1 MNHRLP
7 RGGAG
12 VITFTAAVLALTA
25 LPAGAAGPTRSAS
38 PGSAPAAKISVHN
51 GETRPIY
58 SRADAVTQTVDIETT
73 VDSDRDGVRDRVR
86 MRIMRPKETDTA
98 GLKVPTILE
107 ASPYWAGT
115 HDVPMHP
122 VDIDDARKRGL
133 AAPFRGLAEIFPG
146 YYDNYFLP
154 RGYAIANLD
163 SIGTGGSTGCP
174 TSGDR
179 DEQAG
184 AKAAVDWLN
193 GRARGWAPDGSPAK
207 ASWSTGN
214 VGMIGQ
220 SYNGTLPN
228 MAAATGVEGLKAIVP
243 IAGISSWYDYYRA
256 GGGVVA
262 PYTFQGEDLDILAKV
277 VLTRKNPEVCAKVIE
292 DIAATQDR
300 ETGDYG
306 KVWAQRDYVGQA
318 RKVRAAVMVVHG
330 LNDWNVKVKNS
341 VQWWNAL
348 KQAGVPRKL
357 WLHQANHATPFR
369 WRVEE
374 WLRQT
379 HHWFDRYLYGI
390 QNGIEREPRVDVEH
404 PDGTW
409 ETARDWP
416 VPGTRTVPL
425 SLNAAPSGPSGQPGT
440 LGLWPRPGGT
450 QSFVD
455 AGKTR
460 TAEQLLVNEDQADP
474 NRLAYLT
481 GALPKPVR
489 VNGIPSLSV
498 QAALD
503 GRSPYLTALLVDY
516 GTDTRP
522 TGARV
527 NTSEQVCFGQSVE
540 GDVGCTI
547 RQTLRTETAPYKV
560 ITRGWLDVR
569 NRHSF
574 SRTEPIKPGKT
585 YTFRWDLEPTDYV
598 VKAGHRLGVI
608 LLSTDYDYT
617 LRYPAGTEVGVRPGV
632 SKILLPLARG
642 GRESLQ

>member
-1 MNHRLP
+1 MNQRLP

-12 VITFTAAVLALTA
+12 VITFTAALLALTA
-25 LPAGAAGPTRSAS
+25 LPAGAAGPTKSAS
-38 PGSAPAAKISVHN
+38 PVRAPAAKTPVQN
-51 GETRPIY
+51 GETKPIY

-133 AAPFRGLAEIFPG
+133 APPFRSLAEIFPG

-262 PYTFQGEDLDILAKV
+262 PGGFQGEDLDILAKV

-292 DIAATQDR
+292 DIEATQDR

-318 RKVRAAVMVVHG
+318 RKVTAAVMVVHG
-330 LNDWNVKVKNS
+330 VNDWNVKVKNS

-348 KQAGVPRKL
+348 KKAGVPRKL
-357 WLHQANHATPFR
+357 WLHQASHATPFR

-390 QNGIEREPRVDVEH
+390 KNGIEREPRVDVER

-425 SLNAAPSGPSGQPGT
+425 SLNAAQSGPSGQPGT
-440 LGLWPRPGGT
+440 LGLWPRHGRT

-460 TAEQLLVNEDQADP
+460 TAEQLLVNENQADP

-481 GALPKPVR
+481 GPLPKPVR

-547 RQTLRTETAPYKV
+547 RQTHRTETAPYKV

-598 VKAGHRLGVI
+598 VKPGHRLGVI

>member
-1 MNHRLP
+1 MKRRLP
-7 RGGAG
+7 GGAG
-12 VITFTAAVLALTA
+12 ALTLAAA
-25 LPAGAAGPTRSAS
+25 LLVPTA
-38 PGSAPAAKISVHN
+38 APAAADVPTRDGTPQVTVRN
-51 GETRPIY
+51 GETQPVF
-58 SRADAVTQTVDIETT
+58 SRADAVTQTVDIETA
-73 VDSDRDGVRDRVR
+73 VDSDRDGVRDRVQ
-86 MRIMRPKETDTA
+86 MRIMRPKETATA

-107 ASPYWAGT
+107 PSPYWAGIN
-115 HDVPMHP
+115 DVPNHP
-122 VDIDDARKRGL
+122 VDIGDAQRHALTGTARN
-133 AAPFRGLAEIFPG
+133 LAEIFPG

-154 RGYAIANLD
+154 RGYAVADLD

-179 DEQAG
+179 SEQAG
-184 AKAAVDWLN
+184 ARAAVDWLN
-193 GRARGWAPDGSPAK
+193 GRARGWAPDGTPVRAD
-207 ASWSTGN
+207 WSTGN

-220 SYNGTLPN
+220 SYDGTLPN

-262 PYTFQGEDLDILAKV
+262 PGGYQGEDLDVLAKA
-277 VLTRKNPEVCAKVIE
+277 VLTRRNPEVCQKIIDGIE
-292 DIAATQDR
+292 AAQDR
-300 ETGDYG
+300 ETGDYSR
-306 KVWAQRDYVGQA
+306 VWAERDYVGQA

-330 LNDWNVKVKNS
+330 LNDWNVKIKNS

-348 KQAGVPRKL
+348 KEAGVPLKL
-357 WLHQANHATPFR
+357 WLHQGNHSTPFR

-379 HHWFDRYLYGI
+379 LHWFDRYLYGVR
-390 QNGIEREPRVDVEH
+390 NGIEHEPRVDVQH
-404 PDGTW
+404 ADGTW

-416 VPGTRTVPL
+416 VPGTRTVPV
-425 SLNAAPSGPSGQPGT
+425 SLNAGPSGQPGT
-440 LGLWPRPGGT
+440 LGLRPRPGAP
-450 QSFVD
+450 QSFTD
-455 AGKTR
+455 EGRTR
-460 TAEQLLVNEDQADP
+460 TAEQLLAGEDRADP

-481 GALPKPVR
+481 GPLPGAVR
-489 VNGIPSLSV
+489 IDGVPSVSLRAS
-498 QAALD
+498 LD

-527 NTSEQVCFGQSVE
+527 NTAEQVCYGESVP
-540 GDVGCTI
+540 GDSGCTI
-547 RQTLRTETAPYKV
+547 RQELRTETAPYKI

-574 SRTEPIKPGKT
+574 SRTEPIRAGKA
-585 YTFRWDLEPTDYV
+585 YTFRWELEPADYT

-617 LRYPAGTEVGVRPGV
+617 LRYPAGTEVAVRPGV
-632 SKILLPLARG
+632 SRVLLPLARG
-642 GRESLQ
+642 GGENLK

>member
-1 MNHRLP
+1 MRRHLH

-12 VITFTAAVLALTA
+12 VITLTAVLLALTA
-25 LPAGAAGPTRSAS
+25 LPAGAAGPTKPAS
-38 PGSAPAAKISVHN
+38 PEPASAPKQATVRH
-51 GETRPIY
+51 GETQPVF
-58 SRADAVTQTVDIETT
+58 SRADAVTQTVNIETT

-107 ASPYWAGT
+107 ASPYWAGIN
-115 HDVPMHP
+115 DIPLYP
-122 VDIDDARKRGL
+122 VDIGDA
-133 AAPFRGLAEIFPG
+133 AARSRAAKARDLAEVFPG

-179 DEQAG
+179 SEQAG

-193 GRARGWAPDGSPAK
+193 GRARGWALDGTPVRAT
-207 ASWSTGN
+207 WSTGN

-228 MAAATGVEGLKAIVP
+228 MAAASGVEGLKAIVP
-243 IAGISSWYDYYRA
+243 IAAISSWYDYYRA

-262 PYTFQGEDLDILAKV
+262 PGGFQGEDLDILAKV
-277 VLTRKNPEVCAKVIE
+277 VLTRENPEVCAKVIDE
-292 DIAATQDR
+292 ITATQDR
-300 ETGDYG
+300 VTGDYSD
-306 KVWAQRDYVGQA
+306 VWAQRDYVDQA

-348 KQAGVPRKL
+348 KRAGVPRKL
-357 WLHQANHATPFR
+357 WLHQASHATPFR

-390 QNGIEREPRVDVEH
+390 RNGIEHEPRVDVQRA
-404 PDGTW
+404 DGTW

-425 SLNAAPSGPSGQPGT
+425 SLNAGRDGQPGT
-440 LGLWPRPGGT
+440 LGLWPRFGRT
-450 QSFVD
+450 QSFTD
-455 AGKTR
+455 AGRTR

-481 GALPKPVR
+481 KSLRRPVR
-489 VNGIPSLSV
+489 VDGIPSIRVRAS
-498 QAALD
+498 LD

-522 TGARV
+522 TGDRV
-527 NTSEQVCFGQSVE
+527 NTDEQVCYGQSVP
-540 GDVGCTI
+540 GDLGCTI
-547 RQTLRTETAPYKV
+547 RQTLATETAPYKI

-574 SRTEPIKPGKT
+574 SRTEPIRPGKT

-617 LRYPAGTEVGVRPGV
+617 LRYPAGTEVAVRPGV
-632 SKILLPLARG
+632 SRIMLPLARG
-642 GRESLQ
+642 GRESLR

>member
-1 MNHRLP
+1 MKRKLP
-7 RGGAG
+7 SGGTG
-12 VITFTAAVLALTA
+12 VIFLTAALLALTA
-25 LPAGAAGPTRSAS
+25 LPAGAAGPPRSAPPGS
-38 PGSAPAAKISVHN
+38 GSAPTVTVKG
-51 GETRPIY
+51 GETKPVF
-58 SRADAVTQTVDIETT
+58 SRADAVTQTVMIETT
-73 VDSDRDGVRDRVR
+73 VDSDRDGVRDRVQ

-98 GLKVPTILE
+98 GLKVPTIME

-122 VDIDDARKRGL
+122 VDVDDAQGRSL
-133 AAPFRGLAEIFPG
+133 APPFRSLAEVFPG

-179 DEQAG
+179 SEQAG

-193 GRARGWAPDGSPAK
+193 GRARGWAPDGTPVK

-243 IAGISSWYDYYRA
+243 IAGISNWYDYYRA

-262 PYTFQGEDLDILAKV
+262 PGGFQGEDLDILAKV
-277 VLTRKNPEVCAKVIE
+277 VLTRDNPEVCKKIIDE
-292 DIAATQDR
+292 IAATQDR

-306 KVWAQRDYVGQA
+306 KIWAERDYVDQA

-330 LNDWNVKVKNS
+330 VNDWNVKVKNS

-348 KQAGVPRKL
+348 KTAGVPRKL
-357 WLHQANHATPFR
+357 WLHQASHATPFR

-390 QNGIEREPRVDVEH
+390 RNGVEREPRVDVEK

-409 ETARDWP
+409 ETAKDWP
-416 VPGTRTVPL
+416 VPGTRTVDV
-425 SLNAAPSGPSGQPGT
+425 SLNAGPEGQPGT
-440 LGLWPRPGGT
+440 LGLRSRSGET
-450 QSFVD
+450 QTFTD
-455 AGKTR
+455 AGRTR
-460 TAEQLLVNEDQADP
+460 TAEELLVNENKVDP

-481 GALPKPVR
+481 GPLRGPVR
-489 VNGIPSLSV
+489 VNGIPSMSV
-498 QAALD
+498 RASLD

-516 GTDTRP
+516 GTDSRP
-522 TGARV
+522 TGART
-527 NTSEQVCFGQSVE
+527 NTDDQVCFGETVT

-547 RQTLRTETAPYKV
+547 RQRHRMETAPYKI

-569 NRHSF
+569 NRRSI
-574 SRTEPIKPGKT
+574 SRSEPIKPGKS

-598 VKAGHRLGVI
+598 VKPGHRLGVI

-617 LRYPAGTEVGVRPGV
+617 LRHRPGTEVAVRPGV
-632 SKILLPLARG
+632 SKIMLPLARG
-642 GRESLQ
+642 GREVLG